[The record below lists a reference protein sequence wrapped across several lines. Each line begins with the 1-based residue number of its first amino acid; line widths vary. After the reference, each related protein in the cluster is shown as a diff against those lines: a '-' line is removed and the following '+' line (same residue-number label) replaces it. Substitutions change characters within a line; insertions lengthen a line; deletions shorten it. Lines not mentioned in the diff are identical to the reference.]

1 MLNALPSAS
10 QTITPARD
18 GDLRDEVRRRMDE
31 DKDFQILR
39 NTLKI
44 DSKEQKAQPA
54 DSPPAEQT
62 ASAAADSEVQQVD
75 ATLQMIEQ
83 RSLNLEVRANP
94 EPQVTDPLVL
104 DLSGR
109 GIRTSGIDAGVR
121 FDLNADGKAEQL
133 SVPLGDAV
141 LLALDRNGNG
151 RIDDGRELFG
161 DQHGAANGFEEL
173 ARFDDNRDGRIDAN
187 DQVYQQLQVL
197 RFASDGSQQLQ
208 SLKDAGVASISL
220 DYRNTRI
227 ALNTYDSI
235 AQTGSFTRHDGSEG
249 QAADLLLAGRA

>member
-1 MLNALPSAS
+1 MLNVLPSAS

-39 NTLKI
+39 NALKI
-44 DSKEQKAQPA
+44 DSKEQQAKAT
-54 DSPPAEQT
+54 DSPPTEQT
-62 ASAAADSEVQQVD
+62 AVSQVQQVD

-208 SLKDAGVASISL
+208 GLKDAGVASISL

-249 QAADLLLAGRA
+249 MAADLLLAGRA